1 MGARRVF
8 AAGRPPV
15 GFDLLSIDIG
25 SQPTLHH
32 IEGAKEH
39 ALGIK
44 PIDVFRERWAG
55 LERDCLER
63 GGRLRIAVIGGGAGG
78 TELSLSLR
86 HRLRTLLARAGAPD
100 DGVEI
105 TLLAETREVVESHAP
120 AVRRRLTRSSA
131 SAGCGSSPATGW
143 SRYARTGSTR

>member
-1 MGARRVF
+1 MGE
-8 AAGRPPV
+8 
-15 GFDLLSIDIG
+15 
-25 SQPTLHH
+25 

-44 PIDVFRERWAG
+44 PIDVFRERWAEV
-55 LERDCLER
+55 ERDCRGR
-63 GGRLRIAVIGGGAGG
+63 GGRLRVAVIGGGAGG

-86 HRLRTLLARAGAPD
+86 HRLRTLLERARLP

-120 AVRRRLTRSSA
+120 AVRRRMTRLLA
-131 SAGCGSSPATGW
+131 ERGVRLLAGHRVVAVRPGRVEAVAGGDEAG
-143 SRYARTGSTR
+143 RG